1 MRLEMR
7 FNSLDEVTRQQAAK
21 FPQIFCHLKP
31 LILLD

>member
-7 FNSLDEVTRQQAAK
+7 FNSLDEFTRQQAAK
-21 FPQIFCHLKP
+21 FPQIFTCLKL